1 MSTILIP
8 SFSKTDRGKDYAS
21 TSQQTLVPDVSEPAE
36 PPASTKE
43 TAHPPPVEYETIR
56 VPETRTTVFPAH
68 LSANGVKHDVFLL
81 SSLRDLAGLVAEF
94 KLDEKDA
101 DWESFKLVEETVT
114 SDSDMSLV
122 KLTMS
127 GDGEAQ
133 VRIRLA

>member
-1 MSTILIP
+1 M
-8 SFSKTDRGKDYAS
+8 
-21 TSQQTLVPDVSEPAE
+21 
-36 PPASTKE
+36 
-43 TAHPPPVEYETIR
+43 
-56 VPETRTTVFPAH
+56 
-68 LSANGVKHDVFLL
+68 KHDVFLL